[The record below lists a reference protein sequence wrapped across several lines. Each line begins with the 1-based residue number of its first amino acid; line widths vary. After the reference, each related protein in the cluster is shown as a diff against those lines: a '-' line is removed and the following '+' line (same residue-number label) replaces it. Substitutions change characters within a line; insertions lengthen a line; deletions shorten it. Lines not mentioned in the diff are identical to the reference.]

1 MNRALL
7 LTLFSLLAGL
17 LSALP
22 LAAQTPA
29 PAKGDKDA
37 KEAKGPDQ
45 EVADKIALLK
55 EVVADKK
62 FARDAEGLAAIDVL
76 LQKSKQGVLPKD
88 QQAIVKAYEHVL
100 TQGKERPHDKTEL
113 YVGAAAALGYCGK
126 DGAKVLKAA
135 YQNKRFPE
143 KPDWI
148 RLREQFLKNL
158 GRTKDESLIKFLCQE
173 ARHNHAAALMAA
185 AGEALG
191 NFEDSKEAV
200 RKEIASE
207 LMVRYGELA
216 ELASQLGTNVEAQ
229 NAQDRL
235 AAIQDKW
242 NATLG
247 KLTRQS
253 YGTFREWQTWYNK
266 HKNQAW

>member
-1 MNRALL
+1 MKLL
-7 LTLFSLLAGL
+7 HLSLFSLLAGL
-17 LSALP
+17 VLATP
-22 LAAQTPA
+22 LTAQTPA
-29 PAKGDKDA
+29 PAKGPDK
-37 KEAKGPDQ
+37 
-45 EVADKIALLK
+45 EVAEKIALLK

-62 FARDAEGLAAIDVL
+62 FARDAEGLGAIDVL
-76 LQKSKQGVLPKD
+76 LQKSKQGVEPKD

-100 TQGKERPHDKTEL
+100 TQGKLRPHDQTEL

-135 YQNKRFPE
+135 YQDKRYPE
-143 KPDWI
+143 KSDWI

-158 GRTKDESLIKFLCQE
+158 GRTKDETLVKFLCQE
-173 ARHNHAAALMAA
+173 ARHNHAPALMAA

-200 RKEIASE
+200 RKEIVSE

-216 ELASQLGTNVEAQ
+216 QLASQLGTNVEAQ
-229 NAQDRL
+229 NANDRL

-242 NATLG
+242 NGTLG

-253 YGTFREWQTWYNK
+253 FGTFREWQTWYNK
-266 HKNQAW
+266 HKNAAW